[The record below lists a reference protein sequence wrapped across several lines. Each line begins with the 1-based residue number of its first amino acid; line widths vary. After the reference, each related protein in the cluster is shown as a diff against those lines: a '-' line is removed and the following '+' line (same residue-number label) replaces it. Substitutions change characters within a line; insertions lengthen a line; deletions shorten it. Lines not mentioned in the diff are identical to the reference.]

1 VATDADGLVDIL
13 TDARDARIV
22 PRRDAGALAGAILDL
37 MNRPDERARL
47 AAAARVTAERYDI
60 AAFVRKME
68 QLYVL
73 LCDGSRARKAGS
85 RSAPLVADLSF
96 LA

>member
-1 VATDADGLVDIL
+1 
-13 TDARDARIV
+13 
-22 PRRDAGALAGAILDL
+22 
-37 MNRPDERARL
+37 
-47 AAAARVTAERYDI
+47 VTAQRYDI

-73 LCDGSRARKAGS
+73 LCDSSRRMKVG
-85 RSAPLVADLSF
+85 RRRQPLRADLSF